1 MNNSVHS
8 FSAHDKRLKLEI
20 TIGVS
25 VDEEGA
31 NGSMLSGSDSKLS
44 ELFGGGLEAFET

>member
-1 MNNSVHS
+1 MYY
-8 FSAHDKRLKLEI
+8 FWAHVKRLKLEI

-25 VDEEGA
+25 VDEDA

-44 ELFGGGLEAFET
+44 ELFGGGLEALET